1 MKHPNIA
8 IIGAGWAG
16 LTTAVTLSDAG
27 LPTTTFETSRT
38 LGGRARKI
46 AFNGKI
52 LDNGI
57 HLMSGAYSET
67 LALLDKIRAPNEP
80 LNINRQPFTYQYD
93 ELKIKIPRGNIPC
106 GRLFGFLSAK
116 GMNVKEKL
124 LILNFL
130 VAIKYKTKST
140 TATESAHSLLTR
152 YKQTENLINLLW
164 NPICLS
170 ALNVGTNRAS
180 ANIFVNVIADA
191 LLGGKNASDLLF
203 PTTDLTSL
211 FASRSAR
218 FIEAHEGTINCGIRA
233 TIQRDKDRSFSIE
246 GSREL
251 FSHVV
256 LATSPHNVKNVV
268 TDSSILPI
276 TLPLMD
282 QFEYEPIYTIYHQYP
297 SGVSLPDRMI
307 GMSSPHPQWV
317 FDRGVT
323 HHDLGLIGA
332 VISGTGKHQKLTNQ
346 QLSEESVRT
355 LDTRFKL
362 GQPIW
367 SKVIAEK
374 RATYSCIP
382 NLKRPKQVTE
392 TPGIILAGDY
402 TYPRYPATLEAAV
415 RSGVSAAQITLESI

>member
-16 LTTAVTLSDAG
+16 LTAAVTLSDNG
-27 LPTTTFETSRT
+27 LPTTTFEASRT

-46 AFNGKI
+46 KVNNKT

-67 LALLDKIRAPNEP
+67 LALLNKIRSLTEP
-80 LNINRQPFTYQYD
+80 LNISRQPFSYQY
-93 ELKIKIPRGNIPC
+93 EKLKIKMPRSKIPF
-106 GRLFGFLSAK
+106 GRLIGFLSAQ
-116 GMNVKEKL
+116 GINVKEKL
-124 LILNFL
+124 LVLNFL
-130 VAIKYKTKST
+130 RAIKFNTDSVA
-140 TATESAHSLLTR
+140 ATESAHSLLLR
-152 YKQTENLINLLW
+152 YKQTTNLINLFW

-170 ALNVGTNRAS
+170 ALNVETNRGS
-180 ANIFVNVIADA
+180 ANVFVNVIADA
-191 LLGGKNASDLLF
+191 LLGGKDTSDLLF

-218 FIEAHEGTINCGIRA
+218 YIEAHKGTINCGLRA
-233 TIQRDKDRSFSIE
+233 TIRRDKHELFSIE
-246 GSREL
+246 GSQDL

-268 TDSSILPI
+268 TDPSFLPI
-276 TLPLMD
+276 TLPLINQM
-282 QFEYEPIYTIYHQYP
+282 EYEPIYTIYHQYT
-297 SGVSLPDRMI
+297 SDVSLPNRMI
-307 GMSSPHPQWV
+307 GLDSPYPQWV

-332 VISGTGKHQKLTNQ
+332 VISGTGKHQELTNQ
-346 QLSEESVRT
+346 QLSEESART
-355 LDTRFKL
+355 LDARFKL

-374 RATYSCIP
+374 RATYSCMP

-415 RSGVSAAQITLESI
+415 RSGVRAAKITLESI